1 MEQSEMV
8 ALIRG
13 GVSEPGGT
21 WADLGAGTGN
31 FSWALAELIGP
42 QGTIYAIDRDA
53 KAIRQLHQRIAQA
66 DPGAAIIPQQADL
79 TRPLD
84 MRALD
89 GVLMANALH
98 FIRDQPA
105 ALALVAGCA
114 KHATYVQDSAPVA
127 GEKTP
132 YTAPLATA
140 GAKFGALP
148 AVVQNTVRTQV
159 GTTQIYDVRKEN
171 HEGHIF
177 YEISFVDSNSWPA
190 LLAAPDG
197 SVLNPDLTVAVQ
209 APQPL
214 NPEIK
219 LADLPQEVRKVLQD
233 RPLTA
238 EIVSINQETWGEH
251 TVYVVSFKEDAHRP
265 KMYLIAD
272 GTVMIPI
279 AK

>member
-1 MEQSEMV
+1 MMLRV
-8 ALIRG
+8 M
-13 GVSEPGGT
+13 
-21 WADLGAGTGN
+21 
-31 FSWALAELIGP
+31 
-42 QGTIYAIDRDA
+42 
-53 KAIRQLHQRIAQA
+53 KASCCQA
-66 DPGAAIIPQQADL
+66 A
-79 TRPLD
+79 
-84 MRALD
+84 
-89 GVLMANALH
+89 V
-98 FIRDQPA
+98 

-265 KMYLIAD
+265 KM
-272 GTVMIPI
+272 
-279 AK
+279 